1 MTLLKVNQVSK
12 TFKSGYFSIGKG
24 RVVEA
29 VKNLSLSIEE
39 GMCLG
44 LVGESG
50 CGKSTLGRIILGL
63 EPPQSGQVIF
73 QGKDFYS
80 AARREQKKLRKDL
93 QAVFQDYNS
102 AINPQ
107 YPVKM
112 AISEPLR
119 NYFRLSALEEKKRI
133 EELLEL
139 VGLNSQDM
147 NKYAYQ
153 FSGGQ
158 LQRINIARALA
169 LNPKL
174 IVLDEAV
181 SSLDVSVRAQIL
193 NLLAKLKKEFN
204 LSYLFIS
211 HDVEAVYYLADA
223 IAVMYLGHLVEI
235 IDDIAAF
242 DQLSHPYSNRLLT
255 SLLPDHPCFR
265 TDLCLEYDELH
276 THSNNANGC
285 NYLDRCSF
293 KEQLCFQV
301 KPALYNVAQ
310 GHLAACHKLTKKHLP
325 PVHPA

>member
-1 MTLLKVNQVSK
+1 MSLLKVKQISK
-12 TFKSGYFSIGKG
+12 TFKSKNFFTHKG

-29 VKNLSLSIEE
+29 VKDISLSIEE

-73 QGKDFYS
+73 QGKDFYKTT
-80 AARREQKKLRKDL
+80 RQEKMKLRKDL

-102 AINPQ
+102 AINPK

-119 NYFRLSALEEKKRI
+119 NYLSLSPSEEIKRI
-133 EELLEL
+133 GELLEL
-139 VGLNSQDM
+139 VGLNPQDM
-147 NKYAYQ
+147 HKYAYQ

-158 LQRINIARALA
+158 LQRVNIARALA

-181 SSLDVSVRAQIL
+181 SSLDVSVQAQIL
-193 NLLAKLKKEFN
+193 NLLAELKRELN

-211 HDVEAVYYLADA
+211 HDIEAVYYLADA
-223 IAVMYLGHLVEI
+223 IAVMYQGKLVEI
-235 IDDIAAF
+235 INDISLF
-242 DQLSHPYSNRLLT
+242 DQLVHPYSNKLLT
-255 SLLPDHPCFR
+255 SVLPSHPRFR
-265 TDLCLEYDELH
+265 TDSCVEFDELH
-276 THSNNANGC
+276 AKPGNANEC
-285 NYLDRCSF
+285 NYLDRCNC

-301 KPALYNVAQ
+301 KPVLSKLTE
-310 GHLAACHKLTKKHLP
+310 GHLAACHKLKEINK
-325 PVHPA
+325 A